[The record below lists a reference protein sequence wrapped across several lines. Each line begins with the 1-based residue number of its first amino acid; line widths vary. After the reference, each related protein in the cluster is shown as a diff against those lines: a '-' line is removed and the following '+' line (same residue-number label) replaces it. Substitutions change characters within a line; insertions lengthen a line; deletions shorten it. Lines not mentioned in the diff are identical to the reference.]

1 LDKLRRSRDAAVH
14 WLRSLAAQEQRVRL
28 LSWAGVA
35 VLLALVICFG
45 RDAGI
50 TYDEEYQI
58 EYGDRVL
65 AWYRSGFKDDAA
77 MHYNDL
83 YLYGGLFDMCAQWL
97 VGHSVLGQHE
107 TRHLLTALLAV
118 LGVVATARMAARVGG
133 EWAGLL
139 AGLMLALTP
148 TWVGHGLFNPKDIPL
163 AVAAAIATSAA
174 TRLAMGPA
182 LPSWGATGWAGF
194 TVGTALAVRP
204 GSVFILGYPLLAA
217 GGRALLELSRRAR
230 AHQPMQAGPLI
241 GGLGVRGL
249 LVLVIAW
256 LVMLSAWPWAQLS
269 PFEHPLQAMVAAS
282 RFAWKGDILFDGAHI
297 DVEHL
302 PRAYLPTWFAI
313 TLPEIYQVAL
323 ACALVALARMGLAR
337 RRPTG
342 EALLGIGIIAVGVLL
357 PLTAVF
363 VLRPVIY
370 DAHRHFLFFFP
381 PLAALAGIALA
392 DVLGPASRPVWLR
405 ALAGTAL
412 ALLALRVAVDMVAL
426 HPYEYVYFN
435 RSFGGLPR
443 ALNRYETDYWGAS
456 YKEGLEW
463 LVHGFSAPDSCRPL
477 RVTSCDPNTNNR
489 LQHYIERWPG
499 VSERMRLARD
509 YEQADVFLAV
519 TRDDCHK
526 VPGKVLHRVR
536 RQHVPL
542 LYVIRAEQR

>member
-1 LDKLRRSRDAAVH
+1 VDILRLSRAAVS
-14 WLRSLAAQEQRVRL
+14 WLRALLTELQVVRL
-28 LSWAGVA
+28 VSWLGVA
-35 VLLALVICFG
+35 ALLVLVVCFG

-65 AWYRSGFKDDAA
+65 AWYRSGFKDDSA
-77 MHYNDL
+77 MHYKDL
-83 YLYGGLFDMCAQWL
+83 YLYD
-97 VGHSVLGQHE
+97 QHE
-107 TRHLLTALLAV
+107 LRHLLTALLAV
-118 LGVVATARMAARVGG
+118 LGVVGTAKMATRVGG
-133 EWAGLL
+133 AWAGLL
-139 AGLMLALTP
+139 AGMMLALTP

-163 AVAAAIATSAA
+163 AVAAAFATSAA

-182 LPSWGATGWAGF
+182 LPSWSATGWAGF

-204 GSVFILGYPLLAA
+204 GSVFILGYPFLAA

-230 AHQPMQAGPLI
+230 AHEPLQAGPLI
-241 GGLGVRGL
+241 GGLSVRGL

-269 PFEHPLQAMVAAS
+269 PFEHPLQAMAAAS
-282 RFAWKGDILFDGAHI
+282 RFAWKGDILFDGARV

-302 PRAYLPTWFAI
+302 PRAYLPTWFGI

-323 ACALVALARMGLAR
+323 ACALIALARMGLAR
-337 RRPTG
+337 RRPAG
-342 EALLGIGIIAVGVLL
+342 ETLLGIGIIAVSVLL

-405 ALAGTAL
+405 ALAGAAL
-412 ALLALRVAVDMVAL
+412 ALLALRVTVDMVKL

-435 RSFGGLPR
+435 RSFGGLRR
-443 ALNRYETDYWGAS
+443 AVDRYETDYWGAS

-499 VSERMRLARD
+499 VSGRMRIARD
-509 YEQADVFLAV
+509 YEREDVFLAV
-519 TRDDCHK
+519 TGGDCHK

-542 LYVIRAEQR
+542 LYVIRAEHR